1 MDTMV
6 VVLLLSAVVACF
18 IILKNTAES
27 NLITVEVAGAQQKNV
42 NQTIREVQLLS
53 TEMKNIQK
61 DMDEILKTLE
71 KINKKS
77 FKK

>member
-6 VVLLLSAVVACF
+6 VVLLLGAVVSCF
-18 IILKNTAES
+18 IVLKNTAES

-42 NQTIREVQLLS
+42 NKTIREVQLLS
-53 TEMKNIQK
+53 AEIKNIQK
-61 DMDEILKTLE
+61 DMGEILNALE

-77 FKK
+77 SKK

>member
-6 VVLLLSAVVACF
+6 VALLIGAVLSCF
-18 IILKNTAES
+18 IMLKNTAES
-27 NLITVEVAGAQQKNV
+27 NLMTVEVADIQQKNV
-42 NQTIREVQLLS
+42 NKTIREVRLLS
-53 TEMKNIQK
+53 AEIKNIQK

-77 FKK
+77 SKK